1 MRQIVLTE
9 KAQNSLEKLLNYLQA
24 EWSSKVKSDFVKKLD
39 DSLTKVQAFPESF
52 QFSELAIGLY
62 RCVIT
67 KQTSIYYKFNA
78 TTITIVAIIDNRM
91 NPTKLNKLVK

>member
-1 MRQIVLTE
+1 MRRIVLTE

-39 DSLTKVQAFPESF
+39 NLLTKVQAYPESF
-52 QFSELAIGLY
+52 QASELANGLY

-67 KQTSIYYKFNA
+67 KQTSIYYKFNT